1 MHFYMALLERF
12 DLLQNLKNMKI
23 TKTRA
28 VTNDKDIRLTII
40 QYKDRQN
47 KIVNLVYLC
56 LEKDRQGNGN
66 YVDNGKLLVYVNEKE
81 LYRIPFQGTF
91 TDERSLALTK
101 HLNGIVKQGESG
113 EVLWGH
119 IEHKVIGCCG
129 SCYVR

>member
-1 MHFYMALLERF
+1 
-12 DLLQNLKNMKI
+12 MKRTI
-23 TKTRA
+23 
-28 VTNDKDIRLTII
+28 TNDEDIRFTII

-47 KIVNLVYLC
+47 KIVNLAYLC

-66 YVDNGKLLVYVNEKE
+66 YVDNGKLLVYVNAKE

-91 TDERSLALTK
+91 TDERSTALTK
-101 HLNGIVKQGESG
+101 HLNDIAKQGESG

-119 IEHKVIGCCG
+119 IEHKVLSCCG

>member
-1 MHFYMALLERF
+1 
-12 DLLQNLKNMKI
+12 MKRTI
-23 TKTRA
+23 TRA

-47 KIVNLVYLC
+47 NIVNLAYFC

-91 TDERSLALTK
+91 TDDRSSALII
-101 HLNGIVKQGESG
+101 HLNDVVKQGESG
-113 EVLWGH
+113 EVLWGL
-119 IEHKVIGCCG
+119 IENKVLSCCG

>member
-1 MHFYMALLERF
+1 
-12 DLLQNLKNMKI
+12 MKI
-23 TKTRA
+23 TITSA

-40 QYKDRQN
+40 QYNDRQN
-47 KIVNLVYLC
+47 KIVNLTYIC

-66 YVDNGKLLVYVNEKE
+66 YVDNGKLLVYVNEIE

-91 TDERSLALTK
+91 TDERSTALTK
-101 HLNGIVKQGESG
+101 HLNNIAKQGESG

-119 IEHKVIGCCG
+119 IENKVLSCCG

>member
-1 MHFYMALLERF
+1 MHFYMALLEHF

-47 KIVNLVYLC
+47 KVVNLAYLC

-66 YVDNGKLLVYVNEKE
+66 YVDNGNYWFMLMKKNCIEYHFKE
-81 LYRIPFQGTF
+81 
-91 TDERSLALTK
+91 
-101 HLNGIVKQGESG
+101 HLSMK
-113 EVLWGH
+113 EV
-119 IEHKVIGCCG
+119 
-129 SCYVR
+129 